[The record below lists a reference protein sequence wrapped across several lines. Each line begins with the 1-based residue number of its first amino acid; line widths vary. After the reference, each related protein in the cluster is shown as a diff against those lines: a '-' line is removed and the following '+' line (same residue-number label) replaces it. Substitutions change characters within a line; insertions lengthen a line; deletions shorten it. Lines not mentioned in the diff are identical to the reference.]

1 MSHLQSLAGKTLSIV
16 GGSGYVGRNIAKK
29 AADLGINVFS
39 ISRKGLTDKSLSH
52 SLVQHVKGDALRPND
67 FKETLES
74 SDATIFTIGA
84 LFDTTITSGAKP
96 GDTGTYEHMNR
107 DNAIAVANALNEIK
121 GKRMVY

>member
-52 SLVQHVKGDALRPND
+52 SLVHHVKGDALRPNE
-67 FKETLES
+67 FKEVFKNIIDS
-74 SDATIFTIGA
+74 
-84 LFDTTITSGAKP
+84 
-96 GDTGTYEHMNR
+96 
-107 DNAIAVANALNEIK
+107 
-121 GKRMVY
+121 